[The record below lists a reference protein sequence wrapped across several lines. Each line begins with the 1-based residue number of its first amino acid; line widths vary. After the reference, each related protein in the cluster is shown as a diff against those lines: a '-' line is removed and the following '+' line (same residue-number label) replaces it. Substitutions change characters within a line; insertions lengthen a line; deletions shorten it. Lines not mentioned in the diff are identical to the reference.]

1 MAEYC
6 ITSIGSIIPI
16 PNDPK
21 LTFEKASS
29 FFVNPL
35 TAVCMVERVAEYGAT
50 SCIVTAAASQI
61 GRMIIPLLLK
71 ENIAPICLVR
81 RPE

>member
-1 MAEYC
+1 MGLVGKRVAFMKQGELPPTYKIGGAMADYC

-16 PNDPK
+16 PDDPA

-35 TAVCMVERVAEYGAT
+35 TAVCMVERVAELGSSA
-50 SCIVTAAASQI
+50 CIVTAAAS
-61 GRMIIPLLLK
+61 
-71 ENIAPICLVR
+71 
-81 RPE
+81 